1 MRVALGVG
9 VFALVAVVLLTA
21 GCGGGSSQVSAS
33 PGIVPAVRSALVE
46 RLHAKGL
53 EYRWIA
59 CLQNGR
65 SFRGHQIVRC
75 NVNFGDPHVEAY
87 CGVLI
92 GGRLRTNHDEQAI
105 ACVSDRAG
113 WKASITSS

>member
-1 MRVALGVG
+1 VRVALGVG
-9 VFALVAVVLLTA
+9 VLAIVLLAA
-21 GCGGGSSQVSAS
+21 GCGGGSGSSPVSAS
-33 PGIVPAVRSALVE
+33 PGVVPAVRSALVD

-59 CLQNGR
+59 CLRNGR
-65 SFRGHQIVRC
+65 SFRGHQVVRC

-92 GGRLRTNHDEQAI
+92 GGRLRTNHDDQAI
-105 ACVSDRAG
+105 ACASDLAG
-113 WKASITSS
+113 QKPSITSS

>member
-1 MRVALGVG
+1 VRVAAGVG
-9 VFALVAVVLLTA
+9 ALATVAVVLLTA
-21 GCGGGSSQVSAS
+21 GCGGGSSQVSVS

-59 CLQNGR
+59 CLRNGR

-92 GGRLRTNHDEQAI
+92 GGRLHTNHDDQAI
-105 ACVSDRAG
+105 GCASDLAG
-113 WKASITSS
+113 QKPSITSS